1 MFQPTKKKVPRHLFS
16 LPIYSSP
23 FLITRIGCLA
33 CLVIV
38 CRRSTLCFI
47 LLLPKI
53 YRLLYST
60 FHSQWLSSGVKESC
74 YGLSCASRSRIP
86 FSCLLLV
93 SKGCVFRITLHINAF
108 AIADDSVR
116 YSPFLIIITS
126 VCIPVSLCLHSMCW
140 CARWVSSDVLVCC
153 WLSSPFT
160 LHYQPSFTCSVV
172 LIFPFYTLCRVR
184 QLPWVRLD

>member
-1 MFQPTKKKVPRHLFS
+1 M
-16 LPIYSSP
+16 
-23 FLITRIGCLA
+23 
-33 CLVIV
+33 
-38 CRRSTLCFI
+38 
-47 LLLPKI
+47 I

-108 AIADDSVR
+108 AIVDDSVR

-126 VCIPVSLCLHSMCW
+126 VIIPVLLCLHSMCW
-140 CARWVSSDVLVCC
+140 CARYSDDLVYC
-153 WLSSPFT
+153 WLSSPFCSSPTTTVYCGVLVGLLPKRVIQPT
-160 LHYQPSFTCSVV
+160 LTTR
-172 LIFPFYTLCRVR
+172 LAPFIPTARFSCIPVSSTVE
-184 QLPWVRLD
+184 LPWGRLDRRVLLTSYAFTSFSLL